1 MKSIV
6 NTTITF
12 GQVTA
17 PVKVYSAASSITDI
31 SPKLCGPDGEA
42 VQQVYRLKDEPDTI
56 IGTKNDCS
64 RIYDGRLVDEAELKA
79 AEAASLIEE
88 IDGEEINLKET
99 IKIQKF
105 VPLAKVPFER
115 ATASYYLG
123 ADAKRGGVESLAL
136 IHKALAKKK
145 VAGVAKFVLRGRQK
159 EFVIYAE
166 GDALYAVAL
175 SFASDRNAPTDD
187 VTLHAKVTV
196 DKNLVELAT
205 KLIDADL
212 DKDGTIVDEL
222 SDTLVDRKIELL
234 NAGEPIRVKE
244 TEAPTV
250 GESLADAL
258 EASLKGKVSA

>member
-6 NTTITF
+6 NTSITF
-12 GQVTA
+12 GRVTA

-31 SPKLCGPDGEA
+31 SPKLCGPEGES

-99 IKIQKF
+99 IKIQRF
-105 VPLAKVPFER
+105 VPLSKVPFER

-123 ADAKRGGVESLAL
+123 ADAKRGGVEELAL

-159 EFVIYAE
+159 EFVIYAQ
-166 GDALYAVAL
+166 GDTLYAVAL

-187 VTLHAKVTV
+187 VTLHSKVTV
-196 DKNLVELAT
+196 EKDLVELAT
-205 KLIDADL
+205 KLIEADL
-212 DKDGTIVDEL
+212 DSDGEIIDDL

-234 NAGEPIRVKE
+234 NAGQPIEVKE
-244 TEAPTV
+244 SAAPSA

-258 EASLKGKVSA
+258 AASLEGKVNA